1 VLLYMC
7 KVDVIIP
14 ALNEQ
19 KSIGFVLDEIPSSIV
34 NEVIVV
40 DNGSTDRTAEV
51 ASAKGATVVYQ
62 PEMGYGNACLKGIEY
77 LGSKDVSG
85 QPDVVVFLDADYSD
99 DPREMLCLVKPIAD
113 GDCDLVI
120 GSRIREKREKGSML
134 PQAVFGNFLATLLI
148 KLLYSVEFTDLGPF
162 RAVRYSRLKEL
173 DMKDRTFGW
182 TVEMQVKAAKKG
194 FKCLEVP
201 VSYKKRIGVSKI
213 TGTLSGTV
221 KAGYKIIWTIV
232 KHL

>member
-1 VLLYMC
+1 MY

-19 KSIGFVLDEIPSSIV
+19 GSIGFVLDEIPSGTV

-62 PEMGYGNACLKGIEY
+62 PETGYGSACLKGLEY
-77 LGSKDVSG
+77 LGSKEVSD
-85 QPDVVVFLDADYSD
+85 QPAVVVFLDADYSD
-99 DPREMLCLVKPIAD
+99 DPREMPCLVDPITD

-120 GSRIREKREKGSML
+120 GSRTRGKREKGAML

-148 KLLYSVEFTDLGPF
+148 KLLYSAEFTDLGPF
-162 RAVRYSRLKEL
+162 RAVRYSRLKQL

-213 TGTLSGTV
+213 TGTLSGSV
-221 KAGYKIIWTIV
+221 KAGYKIIWTII

>member
-1 VLLYMC
+1 MC

-19 KSIGFVLDEIPSSIV
+19 GSIEYVLDDIPSGTV

-51 ASAKGATVVYQ
+51 ALAKGATVVHQ
-62 PEMGYGNACLKGIEY
+62 PEIGYGSACLKGIEH
-77 LGSKDVSG
+77 LGSKSVCD
-85 QPDVVVFLDADYSD
+85 QPCVVVFLDADYSD
-99 DPREMLCLVKPIAD
+99 NPKEMPSLVKPIVD
-113 GDCDLVI
+113 EGYDLVI
-120 GSRIREKREKGSML
+120 GSRTRGKREKGAML
-134 PQAVFGNFLATLLI
+134 PQAVFGNFFATLLI
-148 KLLYSVEFTDLGPF
+148 KLLYSAKFTDLGPF
-162 RAVRYSRLKEL
+162 RAIKYSKLKEL

-213 TGTLSGTV
+213 TGTVTGTV
-221 KAGYKIIWTIV
+221 KAGYKIIWTI
-232 KHL
+232 LRNL